1 MLTVAYIEAL
11 LIDAEMADL
20 VWEAWDQGEID
31 NVQSSFAWLIITVG
45 FEPNLRSMDNI
56 PTVN

>member
-31 NVQSSFAWLIITVG
+31 DRVAMIAWLT
-45 FEPNLRSMDNI
+45 LRDSENYLI
-56 PTVN
+56 